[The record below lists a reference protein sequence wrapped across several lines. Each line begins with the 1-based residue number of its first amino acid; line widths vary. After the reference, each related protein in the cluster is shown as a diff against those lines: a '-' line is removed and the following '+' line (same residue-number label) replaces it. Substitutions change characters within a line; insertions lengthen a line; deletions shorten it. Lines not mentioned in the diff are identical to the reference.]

1 MSPTNLKSWDFVKNL
16 KHDTKTLRS
25 GDRPED
31 FYYQFDGHYYTPAC
45 RVRDFEMIPE
55 KKW

>member
-16 KHDTKTLRS
+16 KHDIKTLRS
-25 GDRPED
+25 GERPED
-31 FYYQFDGHYYTPAC
+31 FYFQFDGHHYTPAC

-55 KKW
+55 K